1 MNLTFQESI
10 LFYDCEMLFQ
20 ATDDNGRLYLAV
32 HEDETP
38 AGCEYIFA
46 PATPETLADFK
57 AGRIGLR
64 QLLLAAPN
72 GEWHTATLGPGAAAI
87 TTTRQPRPTADC
99 PDLLEPDYYLPTSHH
114 RGVTL

>member
-20 ATDDNGRLYLAV
+20 ATDDNGQQY
-32 HEDETP
+32 
-38 AGCEYIFA
+38 
-46 PATPETLADFK
+46 LADFK

-72 GEWHTATLGPGAAAI
+72 GEWHTATLGPGADTI
-87 TTTRQPRPTADC
+87 TTTRQPLPTADC
-99 PDLLEPDYYLPTSHH
+99 PNLLEPDYYLPPAFDSANPP
-114 RGVTL
+114 G